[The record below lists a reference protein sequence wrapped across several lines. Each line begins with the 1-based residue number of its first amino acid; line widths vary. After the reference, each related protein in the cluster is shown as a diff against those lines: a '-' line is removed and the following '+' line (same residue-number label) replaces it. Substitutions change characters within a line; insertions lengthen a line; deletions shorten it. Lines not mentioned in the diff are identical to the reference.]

1 MKNSKI
7 KKIAFIFFNFLSVVV
22 GLLMIILAMDYY
34 SQEAQCMS
42 YNTISTGCQT
52 AYALGALILGFSVF
66 INVLNL
72 HRILPS
78 KVNYDNP

>member
-1 MKNSKI
+1 MKNNKT
-7 KKIAFIFFNFLSVVV
+7 KKFAFIVFNILSVVV
-22 GLLMIILAMDYY
+22 GSLMIIIAWDYFLH
-34 SQEAQCMS
+34 EAQCMS
-42 YNTISTGCQT
+42 YNITSTGCQT
-52 AYALGALILGFSVF
+52 TYALGVLILGFSVF

>member
-7 KKIAFIFFNFLSVVV
+7 KKIIFIAFDILSVVV
-22 GLLMIILAMDYY
+22 GLLMIILAWNYFLH
-34 SQEAQCMS
+34 EVQCIS
-42 YNTISTGCQT
+42 YNITSTGCQT
-52 AYALGALILGFSVF
+52 KYALGVLILGFSVF

-72 HRILPS
+72 NRILPS